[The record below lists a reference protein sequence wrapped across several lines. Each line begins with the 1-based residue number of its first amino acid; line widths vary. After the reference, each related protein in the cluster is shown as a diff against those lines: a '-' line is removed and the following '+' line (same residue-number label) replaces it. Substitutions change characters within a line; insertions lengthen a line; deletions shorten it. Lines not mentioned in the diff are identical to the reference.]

1 MIEGEQSATQPKNTT
16 TILRNA
22 LDKARGLCNNVTLVT
37 RFIHGEECEMDK
49 ESVRMVHI
57 RLSPELH
64 KELRVRVAE
73 EDTSIQDWV
82 AALIERELKR
92 GKRK

>member
-1 MIEGEQSATQPKNTT
+1 MPATRSESVVPLHRKVLDMLMVICNTVISVTQLSRLKEWDMEKEG
-16 TILRNA
+16 
-22 LDKARGLCNNVTLVT
+22 
-37 RFIHGEECEMDK
+37 
-49 ESVRMVHI
+49 VRMVHV

-92 GKRK
+92 GKRE